1 MTRKNT
7 YFAVRP
13 TRNHGRLFYRKV
25 RALVCLWHY
34 DFRYVNVTTPT
45 GAVPRLYLLG
55 SYVTRGDFL
64 RHSTGEIS

>member
-13 TRNHGRLFYRKV
+13 TRDHGRLFYRKV
-25 RALVCLWHY
+25 RALVCLWYY

-45 GAVPRLYLLG
+45 GAVPRL
-55 SYVTRGDFL
+55 
-64 RHSTGEIS
+64 